1 MSADQAPLAFASGPW
16 QSLVEPET
24 GQIDRA
30 AYAMCAVEG
39 LRDGLRRR
47 DIYVAPSRR
56 YADARASLLGDP
68 AWEASRADTRRS
80 LALPADP
87 GEFVEQLATDLDLDL
102 AYDRTLEGLDAEHP
116 VFELAAGRLHLDA
129 LPEPPSLL
137 ALRDR
142 VDTLLPAADL
152 PDLVLEIAAKTGFID
167 AFTNDE
173 QPDAR
178 LEGLT
183 TSLCAVLVAQA
194 CNVGYTPL
202 MDESNPALREARLRY
217 VAQRYLRPEAIAAAN
232 GPNRRTARQPRSSP
246 SAGAAARSASIDGLR
261 FVVPRRTIHAAYNR
275 RYFDRRR
282 ALIYPASKWITS

>member
-1 MSADQAPLAFASGPW
+1 
-16 QSLVEPET
+16 
-24 GQIDRA
+24 
-30 AYAMCAVEG
+30 MCAVEG

-47 DIYVAPSRR
+47 DIYVAASRR
-56 YADARASLLGDP
+56 YADARSSLLGDP
-68 AWEASRADTRRS
+68 AWEASREDTRRS

-87 GEFVEQLATDLDLDL
+87 GEFVQQLATDLDL

-129 LPEPPSLL
+129 LDALPEPPSLI

-142 VDTLLPAADL
+142 VDALLPAADL

-202 MDESNPALREARLRY
+202 VDENNPALRS
-217 VAQRYLRPEAIAAAN
+217 AAALRRAALPAPGN
-232 GPNRRTARQPRSSP
+232 DRRGERPDRRTARQSR
-246 SAGAAARSASIDGLR
+246 ARRTLGRRRGRLDRRAAVRRPAQND
-261 FVVPRRTIHAAYNR
+261 PRRLQPSLVR
-275 RYFDRRR
+275 
-282 ALIYPASKWITS
+282 PP